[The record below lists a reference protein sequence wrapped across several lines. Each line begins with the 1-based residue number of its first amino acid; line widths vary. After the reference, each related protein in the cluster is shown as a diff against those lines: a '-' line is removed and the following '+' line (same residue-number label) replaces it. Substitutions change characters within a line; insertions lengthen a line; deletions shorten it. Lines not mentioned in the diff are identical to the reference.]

1 MFQMAFGHNGIDTLR
16 CPQSQFTSCGSVQYF
31 NKCYACKLVCVQRY
45 VFQKC
50 LLLSFNLFKV
60 CSRSLLSTKL
70 ERKSWSGRFRSQIFT
85 FRGLVGNS
93 HDERR
98 WCYFRTWIFF
108 CFLWFVLVLAFFFFF
123 ASQLRFRTAYV
134 LFFLSPYS
142 QSHSQ
147 HSRHAVFIFTK
158 CCFSPCTHTPGSLG
172 YLLIGAYLRSKFL
185 TSIHSSSPIRPCDQ
199 TGRRWISRIKARLCF
214 GNPVVGG
221 AARCENS
228 AVIQAK
234 PR

>member
-1 MFQMAFGHNGIDTLR
+1 MGAFDHRFSLFVGWSETPTMNGDRAIFELG
-16 CPQSQFTSCGSVQYF
+16 SSFASCDLSWF
-31 NKCYACKLVCVQRY
+31 
-45 VFQKC
+45 
-50 LLLSFNLFKV
+50 LL
-60 CSRSLLSTKL
+60 
-70 ERKSWSGRFRSQIFT
+70 
-85 FRGLVGNS
+85 
-93 HDERR
+93 
-98 WCYFRTWIFF
+98 
-108 CFLWFVLVLAFFFFF
+108 FFFFF